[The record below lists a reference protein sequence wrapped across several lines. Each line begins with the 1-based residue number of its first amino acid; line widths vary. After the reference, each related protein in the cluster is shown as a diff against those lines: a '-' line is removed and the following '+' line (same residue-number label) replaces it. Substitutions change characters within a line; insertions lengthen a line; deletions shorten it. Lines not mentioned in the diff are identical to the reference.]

1 MAKTWSDEA
10 IVLRTYNVGETDRF
24 CVLFAE
30 RAGRIAARANG
41 VRRLKSRRGAGLLPL
56 HRIHFIYELR
66 SAGYNITAV
75 ACLDAHA
82 PAWRDPH
89 VFSCAHQGVEL
100 LLKLTEEGEPLPE
113 IYALTCAFLRACRA
127 RPAHEPFGRAPHPK
141 HLVPVFTLK
150 LLHLLGSLPS
160 ATHSSVSHLPFRTGD
175 RLVVSP
181 RSGGLSLQHEEVGGA
196 HISPELHTLLL
207 RIPTIDLADPPSCPE
222 AGLREL
228 ERYVQGLLGN
238 QLGVALTSPAVS
250 LAMSSGVTPS

>member
-1 MAKTWSDEA
+1 MWTDEA

-41 VRRLKSRRGAGLLPL
+41 VRRLMSRRGSGLLPL
-56 HRIHFIYELR
+56 HRIHFTYELR
-66 SAGYNITAV
+66 SAGYSITVA

-82 PAWRDPH
+82 SAWRDPH
-89 VFSCAHQGVEL
+89 VFSCAHQGIEL

-127 RPAHEPFGRAPHPK
+127 PHPK
-141 HLVPVFTLK
+141 HLVPIFTLK

-160 ATHSSVSHLPFRTGD
+160 ATHSSVSHLPFRAGD

-196 HISPELHTLLL
+196 SISPELHALLL
-207 RIPTIDLADPPSCPE
+207 RIPTIDLADPPSGPE
-222 AGLREL
+222 AGLRDL

-238 QLGVALTSPAVS
+238 QLGVALASPAVS